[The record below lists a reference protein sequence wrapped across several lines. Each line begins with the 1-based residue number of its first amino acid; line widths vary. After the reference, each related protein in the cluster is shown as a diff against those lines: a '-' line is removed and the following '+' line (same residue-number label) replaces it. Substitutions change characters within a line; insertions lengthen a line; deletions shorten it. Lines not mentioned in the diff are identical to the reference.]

1 MKFSTRQDTAHGA
14 AALFAAVCDLSRI
27 ERAMLRRGAEL
38 RRLDPGR
45 PLGEGS
51 SWEVGFDWRGHP
63 RALTLEVA
71 TLAPPERLVFSG
83 RLEQFDVTIAMT
95 VVALSPRKSR
105 LICEVDVSPR
115 GMKARLMLQTA
126 RLGKAQLDRRFAE
139 RVQDLVEGLA
149 ISRHG

>member
-14 AALFAAVCDLSRI
+14 AALFGAVCDLSRI

-38 RRLDPGR
+38 RRLDPER

-63 RALTLEVA
+63 RKLTLAVA
-71 TLAPPERLVFSG
+71 TLDPPERLVFAG

-139 RVQDLVEGLA
+139 RVRDMVEGLA
-149 ISRHG
+149 ISPQG